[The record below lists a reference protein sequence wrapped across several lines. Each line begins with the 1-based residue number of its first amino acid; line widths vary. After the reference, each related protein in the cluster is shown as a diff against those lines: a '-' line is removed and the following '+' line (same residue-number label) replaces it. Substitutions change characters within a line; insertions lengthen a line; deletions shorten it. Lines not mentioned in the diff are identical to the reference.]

1 MKLDGFVRVLPR
13 LVLLFVMACQHDAH
27 AQEQAQAG
35 TADSNLAAQVL
46 TPVGTTY
53 PYTQQLQWLDSGRF
67 IVGRLDGS
75 MTFFR
80 PPGPTE
86 WGPML
91 TDVLRT
97 PANRGVEMMAVRDE
111 RTFVTSNDSTTITLW
126 RERDTA
132 LQEDA
137 EPTHL
142 DRLPRAF
149 RFENFAYDA
158 DVGTAN
164 SGVFVVHANREY
176 LVTGHENGFVLI
188 WNVSR
193 NGRQL
198 AVLKKLNVRSP
209 DPIPSPFQL
218 WNVRDIV
225 AWRDGIVITGA
236 EDGDLV
242 MLQLPQGNV
251 LARKRYNPAA
261 QRGINGLAILDD
273 HLVAVA
279 CSVGPA
285 DKNTW
290 LFRVRPA
297 EFQSQGSV
305 DLKQNL
311 ALPQSFAFRAAMARV
326 GGQPYVFAT
335 TQEGLLWTVL
345 VTPDGQLQVQ
355 ASSSVDFPIGEAI
368 DYNPTTS
375 QLAAVGVLV
384 NLFNV
389 AAPAPAAP
397 APRKQAAPK
406 VAPPQAPSLRPE
418 PAPAN

>member
-13 LVLLFVMACQHDAH
+13 VVLLLAMACQHDAH
-27 AQEQAQAG
+27 AQEQASIS

-53 PYTQQLQWLDSGRF
+53 PYTQQLQWLDSTRF

-111 RTFVTSNDSTTITLW
+111 RTFVTSNDNTTITLW
-126 RERDTA
+126 RERDAA

-137 EPTHL
+137 EPAHL

-164 SGVFVVHANREY
+164 SGVFVAHANREY

-209 DPIPSPFQL
+209 NPIPSPFQL

-242 MLQLPQGNV
+242 MLQLPQGNM
-251 LARKRYNPAA
+251 LARKRYNPSA

-279 CSVGPA
+279 CSVGPS

-290 LFRVRPA
+290 LFRLRPA

-311 ALPQSFAFRAAMARV
+311 SLPQSFAFRAAMARV

-345 VTPDGQLQVQ
+345 VTPAGQLQVQ

-389 AAPAPAAP
+389 AAPTPAAP
-397 APRKQAAPK
+397 APRKQAPT

>member
-1 MKLDGFVRVLPR
+1 MLDGFVRALPR
-13 LVLLFVMACQHDAH
+13 LALLWVVACQHSAF
-27 AQEQAQAG
+27 AQEAALD
-35 TADSNLAAQVL
+35 TAPVL

-53 PYTQQLQWLDSGRF
+53 PYAQQLQWLDSGRF
-67 IVGRLDGS
+67 IVGRWDGS
-75 MTFFR
+75 MTLFR
-80 PPGPTE
+80 PPGAGE

-91 TDVLRT
+91 TEVLRT
-97 PANRGVEMMAVRDE
+97 PANRGVEMMAVRDA
-111 RTFVTSNDSTTITLW
+111 RTFVTSNDSTSLTLW
-126 RERDTA
+126 RERDAA
-132 LQEDA
+132 LAEDA
-137 EPTHL
+137 EPALL
-142 DRLPRAF
+142 DRLPRPF

-158 DVGTAN
+158 DVGMAN
-164 SGVFVVHANREY
+164 SGVFLTHANREY

-188 WNVSR
+188 WSVTR
-193 NGRQL
+193 QGRQL
-198 AVLKKLNVRSP
+198 AVLKKLEVRSP

-242 MLQLPQGNV
+242 MLQVPQGTV
-251 LARKRYNPAA
+251 LARKRYNPSA
-261 QRGINGLAILDD
+261 QRGINGLALLDD

-279 CSVGPA
+279 CSVGA
-285 DKNTW
+285 SDKNTW
-290 LFRVRPA
+290 LFRVRPS
-297 EFQSQGSV
+297 ELQSQGAV
-305 DLKQNL
+305 DLKQDPS
-311 ALPQSFAFRAAMARV
+311 LPQSFAFRAAMARV

-368 DYNPTTS
+368 DYNPATS

-389 AAPAPAAP
+389 GAPTTVNPAI
-397 APRKQAAPK
+397 RKQ
-406 VAPPQAPSLRPE
+406 APPQAPALQRE
-418 PAPAN
+418 PAQAH

>member
-1 MKLDGFVRVLPR
+1 MKLDGFARVLPR
-13 LVLLFVMACQHDAH
+13 VALLLAVACQHSAL
-27 AQEQAQAG
+27 AQEQL
-35 TADSNLAAQVL
+35 DSAPKTLTQQVL

-75 MTFFR
+75 MTLFR

-111 RTFVTSNDSTTITLW
+111 RTFVTSNDSTTLTLW
-126 RERDTA
+126 RERDLA
-132 LQEDA
+132 VAEDA
-137 EPTHL
+137 EPALL

-149 RFENFAYDA
+149 RYQNFAYDA

-164 SGVFVVHANREY
+164 SAVFVTHGNREY

-188 WNVSR
+188 WSVSR

-198 AVLKKLNVRSP
+198 AVLKKIDVRSP

-225 AWRDGIVITGA
+225 SWRDGVVITGS

-242 MLQLPQGNV
+242 MLQLPQGTV
-251 LARKRYNPAA
+251 LARKRYNPSA
-261 QRGINGLAILDD
+261 QRGINGLALLDD

-279 CSVGPA
+279 CSVGPS

-297 EFQSQGSV
+297 ELQSQGSV

-311 ALPQSFAFRAAMARV
+311 SLPQSFAFRAAMASV
-326 GGQPYVFAT
+326 GGQPHVFAT

-345 VTPDGQLQVQ
+345 VTPEGQLQVQ
-355 ASSSVDFPIGEAI
+355 AVSSVDFPIGEAI
-368 DYNPTTS
+368 DYNPATS

-389 AAPAPAAP
+389 APPTPAQ
-397 APRKQAAPK
+397 RQQVPK
-406 VAPPQAPSLRPE
+406 AAPPQAPSLVH
-418 PAPAN
+418 

>member
-1 MKLDGFVRVLPR
+1 MKLDGFARVLPR
-13 LVLLFVMACQHDAH
+13 VALLLAMACQHSAL
-27 AQEQAQAG
+27 AQDQLDTTPKALTQ
-35 TADSNLAAQVL
+35 QVL

-75 MTFFR
+75 MTLFR

-126 RERDTA
+126 RERDLA
-132 LQEDA
+132 VAEDA
-137 EPTHL
+137 EPALL

-149 RFENFAYDA
+149 RYQNFAYDA

-164 SGVFVVHANREY
+164 SAVFVTHGNREY

-188 WNVSR
+188 WSVTR

-198 AVLKKLNVRSP
+198 AVLKKLDVRSP
-209 DPIPSPFQL
+209 NPIPSPFQL

-225 AWRDGIVITGA
+225 SWRDGVVITGS

-251 LARKRYNPAA
+251 LARKRYNPSA

-279 CSVGPA
+279 CSVGPS

-297 EFQSQGSV
+297 ELQSQGSV

-311 ALPQSFAFRAAMARV
+311 SLPQSFAFRAAMASV
-326 GGQPYVFAT
+326 GGQPHVFAT

-355 ASSSVDFPIGEAI
+355 AVSSVDFPIGEAI
-368 DYNPTTS
+368 DYNPATS

-389 AAPAPAAP
+389 APPAPAQ
-397 APRKQAAPK
+397 RQQAPK
-406 VAPPQAPSLRPE
+406 AAPPQAPSLVH
-418 PAPAN
+418 